1 MPMKTVAN
9 LEVTTPSDREIML
22 TRMFDAPRS
31 LVFDC
36 YTKPELLKRWLTG
49 PDGWAL
55 AVCDNDARV
64 GGAFH
69 WVWRGPDGLEM
80 GVRGVHREVVRP
92 ERIVRTEL
100 FDKDW
105 TGGETVAR
113 VVLTEQG
120 DKTTVTTTVLY
131 ASLEAR
137 DGALKSG
144 MKEGVAANNDRL
156 AALLASE
163 LARGN
168 SQSAA

>member
-1 MPMKTVAN
+1 MTTQASVT
-9 LEVTTPSDREIML
+9 VTTPSDREIML

-36 YTKPELLKRWLTG
+36 YTKPKLLKRWLTG

-55 AVCDNDARV
+55 ASCDNDVRP

-69 WVWRGPDGLEM
+69 WVWRGPDGMEM
-80 GVRGVHREVVRP
+80 AVSGVHREVVRP

-105 TGGETVAR
+105 TGGETLASL
-113 VVLTEQG
+113 VLTEQAG
-120 DKTTVTTTVLY
+120 KTTVTTTVLY
-131 ASLEAR
+131 SSPEAR

-144 MKEGVAANNDRL
+144 MKEGVAASNNRL
-156 AALLASE
+156 DALLASE
-163 LARGN
+163 LAPGN